1 MTHSTTSFSSAIYT
15 DLPLNK
21 IYLPE
26 QLLAANS
33 WCEPSLNDL
42 KVGDDV
48 EVWSANGDVFKGIL
62 TANAEEVHQFRKL
75 VAGIITRRIYSISGK
90 CLHELS
96 DDELEA
102 LLIHRGLDN

>member
-1 MTHSTTSFSSAIYT
+1 MTHSTTSFSSAIYS
-15 DLPLNK
+15 DLPLEK
-21 IYLPE
+21 IYMPE
-26 QLLAANS
+26 MVIAQNS
-33 WCEPSLNDL
+33 HLEPSLNDL

-48 EVWSANGDVFKGIL
+48 EVWSANGDAFKGTM

-102 LLIHRGLDN
+102 LLIHRGLNN